1 MQLEIQIY
9 QDNDLL
15 DSGWELIGT
24 VRSQDNEECTLHAGA
39 TGRLGAL
46 LAELNRYGV
55 RDWVALN
62 PISYEAGNF
71 YIASLAEF
79 YLRNRRAAIIVLNGK
94 EISIG
99 EVIDLVYPDWENRRN
114 KELENINV
122 QRQGNRNGG
131 TGATGSASEGTA
143 KEG

>member
-24 VRSQDNEECTLHAGA
+24 VRSQDNGECTLHAGA

-46 LAELNRYGV
+46 LTELNRYGV
-55 RDWVALN
+55 RDWVALE
-62 PISYEAGNF
+62 PLSYDAGNF
-71 YIASLAEF
+71 YIASLAWF
-79 YLRNRRAAIIVLNGK
+79 YTRNRRAAIMVLNGK
-94 EISIG
+94 EISIA
-99 EVIDLVYPDWENRRN
+99 EVIDLVYPDWENRQN

-122 QRQGNRNGG
+122 KRQGTRN
-131 TGATGSASEGTA
+131 GATGSASEGTA
-143 KEG
+143 KES